1 MVARDVGR
9 ENGVTAK
16 GHRVSFR
23 GDGNVLE
30 LALIIAE
37 LCEYIKYH
45 RTVHFKR
52 ISLWYVDYIL
62 IKKTVSELSHYNSI
76 YIRHAGYHAV
86 LLEKPKM

>member
-23 GDGNVLE
+23 GDGNVQE
-30 LALIIAE
+30 IALIIAE

-45 RTVHFKR
+45 RTVRFKR
-52 ISLWYVDYIL
+52 IRFMVCGLYL
-62 IKKTVSELSHYNSI
+62 NLKNCK
-76 YIRHAGYHAV
+76 
-86 LLEKPKM
+86 

>member
-30 LALIIAE
+30 LALIVTE
-37 LCEYIKYH
+37 LCEYTKYH
-45 RTVHFKR
+45 
-52 ISLWYVDYIL
+52 
-62 IKKTVSELSHYNSI
+62 
-76 YIRHAGYHAV
+76 
-86 LLEKPKM
+86 